1 VRERWNHNIHYHP
14 LVLDAVPDGCE
25 RALDVG
31 CGEGI
36 LARRLARRV
45 PHVVAIDADAR
56 SIELAREQGGDV
68 EYLLG
73 DFMTEPLQP
82 TSFDLVACIAALHH
96 MDPRAALQRM
106 GSLLRPGGRLVVVGL
121 ARSRHPAD
129 LPRDVAAV
137 AATRAR
143 RLTHRHWE
151 SPAPTIWPPAHDYRE
166 IAAVARGAL
175 PGASFRRHLFFR
187 YSIAWAKPVA

>member
-1 VRERWNHNIHYHP
+1 VRERWNHNIHYHA
-14 LVLDAVPDGCE
+14 LVLDAVPDGCQ

-36 LARRLARRV
+36 LARRLRHRV
-45 PHVVAIDADAR
+45 PQVIGVDADAR
-56 SIELAREQGGDV
+56 SIALARTQGGEV
-68 EYLLG
+68 EYVHG
-73 DFMTEPLQP
+73 EFMTEPFEP
-82 TSFDLVACIAALHH
+82 ASFDFVACIAALHH

-106 GSLLRPGGRLVVVGL
+106 ASLLRPRGRLVVVGL

-137 AATRAR
+137 AATRVR

-175 PGASFRRHLFFR
+175 PGARFRRHLYFR
-187 YSIAWAKPVA
+187 YSIAWAKPAP